1 MRSLWTPVAL
11 GWAMAWSL
19 VLLMG
24 SPADA
29 VGQETWKAGVAR
41 RKITPERTMWM
52 SGYAGR
58 DRPADSTLIDLYAKA
73 IAVEDPAG
81 ERVVLVG
88 LDLVGID
95 RDLSVAICKRLEA
108 EHRLKRSQVALCSSH
123 THTGPVVGRNLM
135 TMYTLDA
142 AQNQLVQDYTRDLE
156 QHVVAVVA
164 EALADLA
171 PANLAW
177 GSGHNTLAV
186 NRRANPEG
194 EVPAIRAAGK
204 LKGPVDYDVPV
215 LTARRPDGRLVGI
228 LFGYACHATVLPI
241 FRWSGD
247 WPGYAQLALEET
259 HQGATAIFF
268 AGCGADQNPLPRRM
282 ANPPTPQAQEEFGI
296 SRASEYGGSIAR
308 SVTQVVAGHMHEITG
323 KLRSEY
329 REIPLALDKLP
340 TREEIAKEAESTN
353 KYAVSRAKVL
363 LKQLEQQGALS
374 QTYPYP
380 VQLWQLGPQLQLVTL
395 GGEVVV
401 DFAVRLKRELSGTNT
416 FVAAYTN
423 DVMAY
428 IPSLRVLKEGG
439 YEGGGAMLYYGLPTT
454 WSPAVEE
461 SIVRGVHE
469 LLATPKP

>member
-1 MRSLWTPVAL
+1 MPSRWTRLLSGGALLW
-11 GWAMAWSL
+11 W
-19 VLLMG
+19 LLLC
-24 SPADA
+24 
-29 VGQETWKAGVAR
+29 VGGVEQAGAQETWKAGVAR

-73 IAVEDPAG
+73 IAMEDPRGA
-81 ERVVLVG
+81 RVVMVG

-95 RDLSVAICKRLEA
+95 RDLSVAVCNRLKA
-108 EHRLKRSQVALCSSH
+108 EHGLERSQVALCSSH

-142 AQNQLVQDYTRDLE
+142 AQNELVRDYTRELE
-156 QHVVAVVA
+156 NHVVAVVA
-164 EALADLA
+164 AALADLA
-171 PANLAW
+171 PAQLAW

-186 NRRANPEG
+186 NRRNNPEV
-194 EVPAIRAAGK
+194 EVPNIRAKGA

-215 LTARRPDGRLVGI
+215 LTARRPDGQLVGV

-247 WPGYAQLALEET
+247 WPGYAQLAIEES
-259 HQGATAIFF
+259 HPGATAIFF

-282 ANPPTPQAQEEFGI
+282 SAPPSPQAQEDYGI
-296 SRASEYGGSIAR
+296 ERASEYGGSIGR
-308 SVTQVVAGHMHEITG
+308 SVTQVIAGHMTAVSGTLAHQ
-323 KLRSEY
+323 Y

-340 TREEIAKEAESTN
+340 TREEIAKELESGN

-363 LKQLEQQGALS
+363 MQQLDQKGSLS

-380 VQLWQLGPQLQLVTL
+380 VQVWKVGPQLQVVTL

-401 DFAVRLKRELSGTNT
+401 DYAVRLKRELSGQHT
-416 FVAAYTN
+416 FVAGYAN

-454 WSPAVEE
+454 WSAEVEE
-461 SIVRGVHE
+461 SIVRAVHE
-469 LLATPKP
+469 LVAPPAQ